1 MKMSHDI
8 KIKNS
13 DSESCVA
20 NLENFQPKYWCFFPW
35 TLTQMEG
42 VPLIKLLSKLRKFA
56 LRKLALFY
64 DDQLLLSQHL

>member
-1 MKMSHDI
+1 MKTSHDI

-13 DSESCVA
+13 DSERCVA

-35 TLTQMEG
+35 TLMQMEEG

-56 LRKLALFY
+56 LFY
-64 DDQLLLSQHL
+64 DD